1 MKLAQH
7 GFARNNVWK
16 FSKIISDNEEVAIE
30 LTLESNPSIKAQY
43 DKPFRLAYI
52 VRLSESQLATELHVT
67 NPSETES
74 LEFQALFHN
83 YFRGPSDE
91 ALVYPLQNIQY
102 FDKTA
107 LSEQEKNTPRRE
119 AREAVDVRT
128 YTDTVYEDAPQNY
141 EIKWPRAGLELK
153 VSALKD
159 LVVWNPQQEVGS
171 KIGDMEDGGWERY
184 ICVEP
189 GFVRGFAV
197 AEPGSTW
204 IGQQVITVIDAS
216 ASL

>member
-1 MKLAQH
+1 MK
-7 GFARNNVWK
+7 
-16 FSKIISDNEEVAIE
+16 
-30 LTLESNPSIKAQY
+30 
-43 DKPFRLAYI
+43 
-52 VRLSESQLATELHVT
+52 LSESQLTTELHVT

-91 ALVYPLQNIQY
+91 VLVYPLRNIQY

-107 LSEQEKNTPRRE
+107 LSEEEKNTPRRE

-128 YTDTVYEDAPQNY
+128 YTDTVYEDAPKKY
-141 EIKWPRAGLELK
+141 EIKWPKAGLELK

-159 LVVWNPQQEVGS
+159 LVVWNPQKEAGS
-171 KIGDMEDGGWERY
+171 KIGDMEDGGWQVFEFLVPLAILTYLCHYRERY

-189 GFVRGFAV
+189 GFVRGFAI

-204 IGQQVITVIDAS
+204 VGQQVITVIDAS